1 MQLLQW
7 YLISVVIYFI
17 ANLFLMDVFSDRI
30 FDNGWLD
37 DFDDSDDF
45 DGANVY
51 LNIFVE
57 CGVPIVRLL
66 CLSTIIMMAF
76 VTKEEYEKSLEE
88 E

>member
-1 MQLLQW
+1 MQWLQW

-37 DFDDSDDF
+37 DFDDSDDC
-45 DGANVY
+45 DVSNVY
-51 LNIFVE
+51 LNMFVE